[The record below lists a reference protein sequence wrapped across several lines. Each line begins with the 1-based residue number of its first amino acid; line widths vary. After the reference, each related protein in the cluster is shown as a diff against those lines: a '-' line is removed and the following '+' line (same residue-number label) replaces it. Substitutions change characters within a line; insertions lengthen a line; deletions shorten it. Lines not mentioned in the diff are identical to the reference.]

1 MAKLSQAKLS
11 LKDDFQDFQDNIK
24 IFGLKNRKKLHLIR
38 NEMESVKDK
47 CKSNNQS
54 LDLSSFSTFL
64 LSQQCFFWL
73 CKYTN
78 VCANTLT
85 RTSPIFLYML
95 LFINSHYS
103 RRLFRKMTCFWE
115 KPSWQHNIVIQ
126 KRLAQKMVVFK
137 KVVIEPETNL
147 FLSFKQK
154 IDIFCLKEN
163 IL

>member
-1 MAKLSQAKLS
+1 MAKLSQEMIFKT
-11 LKDDFQDFQDNIK
+11 IK
-24 IFGLKNRKKLHLIR
+24 KNFGLKNRKKLHLIR

-85 RTSPIFLYML
+85 RTSPIFSLYVTV
-95 LFINSHYS
+95 Y
-103 RRLFRKMTCFWE
+103 
-115 KPSWQHNIVIQ
+115 
-126 KRLAQKMVVFK
+126 
-137 KVVIEPETNL
+137 
-147 FLSFKQK
+147 
-154 IDIFCLKEN
+154 
-163 IL
+163 